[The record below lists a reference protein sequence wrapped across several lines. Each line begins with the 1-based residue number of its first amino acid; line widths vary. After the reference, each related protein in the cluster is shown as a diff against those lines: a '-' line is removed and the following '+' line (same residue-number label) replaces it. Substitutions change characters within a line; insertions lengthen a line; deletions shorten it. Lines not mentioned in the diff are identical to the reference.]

1 MPKIVHAAD
10 FHLDSAFG
18 GLPVEKARER
28 RRESRDLLRRLA
40 DLARQEEAEVLLLSG
55 DLFDGERVFP
65 ETLERMGEVLDEL
78 NIPVFIAPGNHDPYT
93 PISPYALR
101 RWPENVHIFSKDTI
115 EGVALPDLGD
125 KTFSDYMTNVSTVLA
140 NDSLSNQT
148 ALKTNV
154 TVLNG
159 LQDSRDSVSG
169 VSLDEEASNMMT
181 YLSAYNAASRLM
193 TALDEALNTLINNTG
208 LVGR

>member
-1 MPKIVHAAD
+1 MRKT
-10 FHLDSAFG
+10 
-18 GLPVEKARER
+18 R
-28 RRESRDLLRRLA
+28 
-40 DLARQEEAEVLLLSG
+40 
-55 DLFDGERVFP
+55 FDGNRDIQ
-65 ETLERMGEVLDEL
+65 G
-78 NIPVFIAPGNHDPYT
+78 
-93 PISPYALR
+93 
-101 RWPENVHIFSKDTI
+101 IFANL
-115 EGVALPDLGD
+115 GVALPDLGD

-140 NDSLSNQT
+140 NDSLANQT

>member
-1 MPKIVHAAD
+1 MTGVQTCA
-10 FHLDSAFG
+10 
-18 GLPVEKARER
+18 LPISSSTKPYGAT
-28 RRESRDLLRRLA
+28 DTALNML
-40 DLARQEEAEVLLLSG
+40 EAMKTR
-55 DLFDGERVFP
+55 FDGNRDIQ
-65 ETLERMGEVLDEL
+65 G
-78 NIPVFIAPGNHDPYT
+78 
-93 PISPYALR
+93 
-101 RWPENVHIFSKDTI
+101 IFANL
-115 EGVALPDLGD
+115 GVALPDLGD

-140 NDSLSNQT
+140 NDSLANQT